1 MKKGLKIFLILLF
14 ILAVSAAFIYMYQT
28 SSKENSKFE
37 TVKVEVRDISTKAVA
52 TGAVKPREVIEIKP
66 NISGVIAEIHVKEG
80 QTRSEERRVGKEC
93 RSKVGRKDCNN
104 KRES

>member
-66 NISGVIAEIHVKEG
+66 NISGVISEIHVKEG
-80 QTRSEERRVGKEC
+80 QTVDEGALRSEEHTSELQSRG
-93 RSKVGRKDCNN
+93 
-104 KRES
+104 